1 MKRLIVMRHAKSSW
15 KHPELSDHERPLNK
29 RGRRDSP
36 RVARALTARGWIPEV
51 VLSSDSVRTRE
62 TWARMEPELHGEIL
76 VAWQPEFYG
85 GGPSEV
91 CQALRQLPNDVKAVL
106 VLGHNNGWENTVQQL
121 SGVSL
126 TMTTA
131 NAVLL
136 KARGSWKKLAQVD
149 AWRYVEV
156 IRPKELDH

>member
-15 KHPELSDHERPLNK
+15 KFPELSDHERPLNK

-36 RVARALTARGWIPEV
+36 RMARALAERGWVPEV

-62 TWARMEPELHGEIL
+62 TYARMEPELNSEVL

-85 GGPSEV
+85 GGPAEI
-91 CQALRQLPNDVKAVL
+91 CAALRQLPGDVKTAL
-106 VLGHNNGWENTVQQL
+106 MLGHNNGWENTVEQL
-121 SGVSL
+121 CGQYVR
-126 TMTTA
+126 MTTA

-136 KARGSWKKLAQVD
+136 EGKGSWKKLAR
-149 AWRYVEV
+149 AERWSLVEV
-156 IRPKELDH
+156 LRPKEL